1 MLGRMG
7 LFSRRRGDD
16 LPVDPDARSP
26 QLGVKYK
33 DLMLLD
39 QLMKLGSD
47 LTQPRHV
54 IHFSYAPSAVAQG
67 AMVAEAQARGFEVAA
82 GEPLPEYP
90 DDWPVR
96 CEHTVAL
103 HPELVR
109 DNTDFF
115 EELASRHGGVYDG
128 WEAAAG

>member
-1 MLGRMG
+1 VA
-7 LFSRRRGDD
+7 LFRRNRRDAEAF
-16 LPVDPDARSP
+16 DPDARSP

-33 DLMLLD
+33 DLLLLD

-54 IHFSYAPSAVAQG
+54 IHFSYAPSP
-67 AMVAEAQARGFEVAA
+67 EAQASMAGEARDRGFEVEA
-82 GEPLPEYP
+82 GEPLPAYP
-90 DDWPVR
+90 GDWPVR
-96 CEHTVAL
+96 CEQTVAL

-115 EELASRHGGVYDG
+115 EDLAARHGGEYDG